1 MLCERCHKK
10 EATVHYVQ
18 IVNGQKTESHLCA
31 ACAGR
36 ENLMTRAG
44 TFRGMENFMGSVFE
58 DPFFRSV
65 WDHPFERSGRLSCPE
80 CGMTLDTFREKGEL
94 GCPDCYEAFREQL
107 RPLFEKTQEGTAHR
121 GKNPADKEKPQDS
134 GEPPELKALKEKL
147 NALVTEE
154 KYEEAARVRDQIRDL
169 TEKGKKNDGQ

>member
-65 WDHPFERSGRLSCPE
+65 AFLSRMRNDAGYIPGKRRAGLSGL
-80 CGMTLDTFREKGEL
+80 L
-94 GCPDCYEAFREQL
+94 
-107 RPLFEKTQEGTAHR
+107 
-121 GKNPADKEKPQDS
+121 
-134 GEPPELKALKEKL
+134 
-147 NALVTEE
+147 
-154 KYEEAARVRDQIRDL
+154 
-169 TEKGKKNDGQ
+169 